1 MKLRIWL
8 VLFMVPLF
16 FAGCGTL
23 THYKKIDNF
32 MLSGKYGAADK
43 TLTAEK
49 KQYKGEHELLYY
61 FDKGTI
67 LQALGEYDSSA
78 AYLNK
83 AELKIESLYTKS
95 VTKHVSSF
103 LTNDMNLPYEGEEFE
118 QVMVHIIKALNF
130 LYKGDF
136 NGAQVEARKA
146 DHRLNLL
153 VDRYEGKPIYQED
166 AMARYLGG
174 LAYEAAGELD
184 HARIDYKKSYRAYA
198 KYRKMYGTSVP
209 KRVKKDLLRIL
220 EALGYREDLAEYRKK
235 WGNISFT
242 NYRKLR
248 RQSEL
253 IVVVYDGLAPYKVS
267 KYIKS
272 PVKDKKG
279 NVHMI
284 RVAFPYFKKRGYVVS
299 GAVLE
304 SGGASVRSFIAEDIT
319 KIAVKNLEHKNALI
333 KAKAVARAAAKYFA
347 GRAVSNDGKNK
358 LLGMLADIYS
368 WASEKA
374 DTRSWR
380 TLPARFHIIRA
391 KLKPGTHRV
400 KVNLSLIGGG
410 SRQEVIEVKLK
421 RGQKKVVPVYAFN

>member
-1 MKLRIWL
+1 MKLRICL
-8 VLFMVPLF
+8 SLFITAFLF
-16 FAGCGTL
+16 TGCGTL
-23 THYKKIDNF
+23 THYKKIDKF
-32 MLSGKYGAADK
+32 MLSGKYKAADK
-43 TLTAEK
+43 MLTAEK

-61 FDKGTI
+61 FDKGLI
-67 LQALGEYDSSA
+67 LQALGEYDSST

-95 VTKHVSSF
+95 VTKHLSSF

-118 QVMVHIIKALNF
+118 QVMVHIIKGLNF
-130 LYKGDF
+130 LYEGNFD
-136 NGAQVEARKA
+136 GAQIEARKA

-184 HARIDYKKSYRAYA
+184 HARIDYKKSYRAYV
-198 KYRKMYGTSVP
+198 KYGKMYGTSVP
-209 KRVKKDLLRIL
+209 RRVKQDLLRML
-220 EALGYREDLAEYRKK
+220 DALGYRSDLAQYKKK
-235 WGNISFT
+235 WGNITFT
-242 NYRKLR
+242 DYRKLKR
-248 RQSEL
+248 RSEL

-267 KYIKS
+267 KFIKA

-299 GAVLE
+299 GAALE
-304 SGGASVRSFIAEDIT
+304 AGGRSVKGFIAEDIA
-319 KIAVKNLEHKNALI
+319 KIAAKNLEHKNTLI
-333 KAKAVARAAAKYFA
+333 KAKAIARAAAKYFA

-391 KLKPGTHRV
+391 QLKPGARRV
-400 KVNLSLIGGG
+400 KVNLFLTGGG
-410 SRQEVIEVKLK
+410 SRQEVIEVNLK